1 MSTSTA
7 HGRSRAGRT
16 SSSSLMSQVACRKNI
31 KDNTRNQTTRV
42 PRGAELSNYT
52 DNTCSV
58 FSLRVN
64 HQVSGH
70 ADLQMGVMA
79 DWIPE
84 LHKPPFVTPSP
95 PSRTVETR
103 THVFQCLLREGSQTT
118 QNDSEAEETQLTLK
132 HCFSPKKERIVTPQR
147 PEVAERCASTQ
158 RPTLVL
164 YLWLVEVMPFDFF
177 DDVKR
182 IHLLSLPCTV
192 VRRATNKV

>member
-1 MSTSTA
+1 MRITPEIRL
-7 HGRSRAGRT
+7 HVC
-16 SSSSLMSQVACRKNI
+16 Q
-31 KDNTRNQTTRV
+31 
-42 PRGAELSNYT
+42 RGAELSNHT
-52 DNTCSV
+52 ENTCSV

-64 HQVSGH
+64 HRVSGH
-70 ADLQMGVMA
+70 SDLQVGEMA

-103 THVFQCLLREGSQTT
+103 THVFQCLLHEGSQTT
-118 QNDSEAEETQLTLK
+118 QSDAADMSKAEETQLTLK
-132 HCFSPKKERIVTPQR
+132 QCFSPKKERIATPQH

-164 YLWLVEVMPFDFF
+164 YLWLVEVMSFDFF